1 MTVVKLRKSCG
12 FTLLEIMV
20 ALTIFSVCAMV
31 LIQQSSRSARQSH
44 YLQTRTLST
53 WLAENELHQLRSQLE
68 WPEPGKKNKQLDL
81 GSREWQVI
89 TVIKETSHQYLR
101 QVDVTVSEY
110 IPNEKT
116 QKFTLSSYLGKH

>member
-68 WPEPGKKNKQLDL
+68 WPEPGKKSKRLDL

-89 TVIKETSHQYLR
+89 TEIKETSHQYLR
-101 QVDVTVSEY
+101 QVDVSVSEY

-116 QKFTLSSYLGKH
+116 QNFTLSSYLGKH

>member
-1 MTVVKLRKSCG
+1 MTVVKLHKSCG

-31 LIQQSSRSARQSH
+31 LIQQSSRSARQSN

-68 WPEPGKKNKQLDL
+68 WPDLGKKNKQLDL

-89 TVIKETSHQYLR
+89 TEIKETPHQYLR

-110 IPNEKT
+110 IPSEDT
-116 QKFTLSSYLGKH
+116 QKFTMSSYLGKH